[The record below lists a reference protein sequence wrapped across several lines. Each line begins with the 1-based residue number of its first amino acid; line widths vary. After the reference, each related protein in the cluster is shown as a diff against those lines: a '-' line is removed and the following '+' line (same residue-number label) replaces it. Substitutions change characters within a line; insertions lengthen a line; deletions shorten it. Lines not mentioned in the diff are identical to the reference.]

1 MMRDLTAPAQSV
13 GAAAEPSGDG
23 GPRGGIFSSLRAHPL
38 LIAFGTLL
46 TVVTT
51 LAVSAAR
58 ESTYDASA
66 QILVTPIPESERSLP
81 HLPLLRASS
90 DRTRV
95 VQTAANL
102 LDSPAAA
109 QLAAEQLGPGWTADR
124 VAAATDIL
132 PEGESDILAVI
143 AEAEDPEVAAQVA
156 NAFAQSTLVA
166 RREAVAPILESRI
179 RQLERELEAE
189 PNLSAPAAVDLAER
203 LATLR
208 SLRSDEGDPTFSL
221 TQRAEAPTSA
231 AGPSPLLLVIVS
243 ILAGFALS
251 LGIAI
256 VVDMLSPRR
265 VEDVAD
271 AVGATGVPVLARVPA
286 LPFWLRPSPRLRL
299 RPASAAALRR
309 LQHQL
314 ELQPGAPRRLLFV
327 GGSRGDGVTTS
338 VGELGLT
345 LARAGRDV
353 LLMDLNTRK
362 PQLARRVG
370 APDVT
375 PLATVL
381 AAGGDWESATA
392 SVPDEQGLTLLA
404 VGAQGPLGIPDD
416 VAADLL
422 EVLATARER
431 FDYVLIDAPPLTESG
446 DALRVT
452 SDVDAVVLV
461 LRPGKTRMV
470 DLESVLAIL
479 EQAQWSPAGLL
490 LVGGRAA
497 TAVTIGAVA
506 PASTTE
512 PLISPATN
520 RPTAATSERA
530 NRPIVGKTNDPNAAS
545 AEPTERV
552 DLG

>member
-1 MMRDLTAPAQSV
+1 MMRDLSASAPSV
-13 GAAAEPSGDG
+13 AAPPAEPSGDG
-23 GPRGGIFSSLRAHPL
+23 GPGRGIFASLRGHPL
-38 LIAFGTLL
+38 LIAFVTLL

-51 LAVSAAR
+51 LAASAAR
-58 ESTYDASA
+58 ESTYEASA
-66 QILVTPIPESERSLP
+66 QILVTPIPETERSLP

-109 QLAAEQLGPGWTADR
+109 ELAAEQLGDGWTADR

-132 PEGESDILAVI
+132 PEGESDILAVT
-143 AEAEDPEVAAQVA
+143 AEADDPDLAARVA
-156 NAFAQSTLVA
+156 NAFAQSALDA

-179 RQLERELEAE
+179 AQLERELQAE
-189 PNLSAPAAVDLAER
+189 PDPSAPAAVDLAER

-208 SLRSDEGDPTFSL
+208 ALRSDEGDPTLSL

-231 AGPSPLLLVIVS
+231 VGPSRSILVIVS
-243 ILAGFALS
+243 ALAGFVLG

-256 VVDMLSPRR
+256 VVDMLSPLR
-265 VEDVAD
+265 VAD
-271 AVGATGVPVLARVPA
+271 AADAVAATGVPVLARVPA
-286 LPFWLRPSPRLRL
+286 LPFWQRVRRSPRLRL
-299 RPASAAALRR
+299 RPATAAALRR

-314 ELQPGAPRRLLFV
+314 DLQPGTPRRLLFV
-327 GGSRGDGVTTS
+327 GGSTGDGVTTS

-345 LARAGRDV
+345 LARAGHDV

-362 PQLARRVG
+362 PQLARRLG

-381 AAGGDWESATA
+381 AAGGDWESGTA
-392 SVPDEQGLTLLA
+392 SVPDEQGLRLLA

-416 VAADLL
+416 VAADLP
-422 EVLATARER
+422 EVLAAARER

-446 DALRVT
+446 EALRIT
-452 SDVDAVVLV
+452 SAVDAVVLV
-461 LRPGKTRMV
+461 LRPGRTRLV

-479 EQAQWSPAGLL
+479 QRALWTPAGLL
-490 LVGGRAA
+490 LVGGR
-497 TAVTIGAVA
+497 VPG
-506 PASTTE
+506 
-512 PLISPATN
+512 
-520 RPTAATSERA
+520 
-530 NRPIVGKTNDPNAAS
+530 D
-545 AEPTERV
+545 
-552 DLG
+552 